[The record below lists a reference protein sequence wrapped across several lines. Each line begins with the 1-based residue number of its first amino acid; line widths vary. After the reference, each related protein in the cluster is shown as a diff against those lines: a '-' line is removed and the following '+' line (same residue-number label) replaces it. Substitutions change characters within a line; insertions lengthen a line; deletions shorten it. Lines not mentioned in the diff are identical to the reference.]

1 MIPLS
6 FHEIFDCIGG
16 GDGDDGGDEALDDD
30 FLPGI
35 QTRDPLQDWLQC
47 LRYCHLSIAACN
59 LTCYLPKEYCPHLV
73 D

>member
-30 FLPGI
+30 FLTGI

-47 LRYCHLSIAACN
+47 
-59 LTCYLPKEYCPHLV
+59 
-73 D
+73 